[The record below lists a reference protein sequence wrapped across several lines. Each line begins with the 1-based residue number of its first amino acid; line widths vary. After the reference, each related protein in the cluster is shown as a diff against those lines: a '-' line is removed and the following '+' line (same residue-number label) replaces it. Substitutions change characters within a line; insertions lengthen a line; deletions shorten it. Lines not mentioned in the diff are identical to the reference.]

1 MSLAFYQK
9 FWHVVGL
16 SITES
21 CKAWFDEGRLPK
33 QVNGTIFVLI
43 PKKKKLGNS
52 ARLEAYFLMQ
62 RGVQK
67 FSKVLTNRLK
77 ETLPAL
83 VAETQSAFI

>member
-1 MSLAFYQK
+1 MSGPDCMSLAFYQK

-43 PKKKKLGNS
+43 PKKKKN
-52 ARLEAYFLMQ
+52 LETVRDLRPISLCNVEYKSF
-62 RGVQK
+62 RR
-67 FSKVLTNRLK
+67 S
-77 ETLPAL
+77 
-83 VAETQSAFI
+83 